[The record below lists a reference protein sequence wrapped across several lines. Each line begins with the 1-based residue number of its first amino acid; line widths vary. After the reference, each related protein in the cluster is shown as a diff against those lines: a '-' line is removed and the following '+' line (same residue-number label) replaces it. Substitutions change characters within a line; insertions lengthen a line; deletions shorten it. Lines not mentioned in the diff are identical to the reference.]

1 MSIISFR
8 KERYKYTDDI
18 QMVADVIAG
27 NEDALRYLLYVRFK
41 VAFEVIF
48 NNMVGNRKEMYKECD
63 DLIQEFYLKLRK
75 DDWKTLRE
83 YDRSKGDFVSWF
95 VTSSRSVWHNHAM
108 DNIKKEL
115 LIKEGSYKK
124 KFIPMSDF
132 DDEDRICSRMTS
144 YLGQSYDSMYKSL
157 MTVNDPP
164 YRDFERD
171 RRIFD
176 SMIMHG
182 ENKAEVAKRFD
193 VSERTVERSLK
204 KIEGFVRLR
213 VKLEKYF

>member
-83 YDRSKGDFVSWF
+83 YDRSKGDFVS
-95 VTSSRSVWHNHAM
+95 
-108 DNIKKEL
+108 
-115 LIKEGSYKK
+115 
-124 KFIPMSDF
+124 
-132 DDEDRICSRMTS
+132 
-144 YLGQSYDSMYKSL
+144 
-157 MTVNDPP
+157 
-164 YRDFERD
+164 
-171 RRIFD
+171 
-176 SMIMHG
+176 
-182 ENKAEVAKRFD
+182 
-193 VSERTVERSLK
+193 
-204 KIEGFVRLR
+204 
-213 VKLEKYF
+213 